1 MPDES
6 HPADEREQLELSD
19 LLSRVLDK
27 GVLIHGTVLISVA
40 DVDLVRLGLSVM
52 LTAVETERR
61 RGPPPA
67 STIAR
72 AAGRLTAL
80 EAEAD
85 ADLAVRPPAARE

>member
-6 HPADEREQLELSD
+6 HPVDDREQLELSD

-61 RGPPPA
+61 RGPPPMW
-67 STIAR
+67 
-72 AAGRLTAL
+72 LC
-80 EAEAD
+80 
-85 ADLAVRPPAARE
+85 

>member
-6 HPADEREQLELSD
+6 HPVDAREQLELSD

-61 RGPPPA
+61 RQPPPG
-67 STIAR
+67 TIAR

-85 ADLAVRPPAARE
+85 GHLAVRPPPGVE

>member
-1 MPDES
+1 VPDES
-6 HPADEREQLELSD
+6 HPVDEREQLELSD

-40 DVDLVRLGLSVM
+40 DIDLVRLGLSVM

-61 RGPPPA
+61 RRPPPA
-67 STIAR
+67 GTIAR
-72 AAGRLTAL
+72 AAGRLTL

-85 ADLAVRPPAARE
+85 ADLAVRPPASAE

>member
-6 HPADEREQLELSD
+6 HPVDEREQLELSD

-40 DVDLVRLGLSVM
+40 DVDLVRLGLSIA
-52 LTAVETERR
+52 LTAVETEHRR
-61 RGPPPA
+61 RAPSA
-67 STIAR
+67 NTIAR

-80 EAEAD
+80 EGEAD
-85 ADLAVRPPAARE
+85 GDLAVRPPAGGE